1 MIKIIGGKYKKS
13 NLVVPKKNVRP
24 TSSVKREAIFSVIE
38 SYALKNSINLYKK
51 KGVLDIFA
59 GSGSLGLEA
68 ISRGIEEAIFYE
80 NNPDVVKTLISNC
93 NKICKNEKYQVIE
106 KDVMLG
112 DLEKNSLSVSIIF
125 IDPPYNKYDISKL
138 INKLIIK
145 KIIEDNTILIFET
158 SINHEVKFDKKLI
171 IFNKKSFG
179 KTSIYFLKLST

>member
-51 KGVLDIFA
+51 KAVLDIFA

-68 ISRGIEEAIFYE
+68 ISRGIAEAIFYE
-80 NNPDVVKTLISNC
+80 NNPDVIKTLISNC
-93 NKICKNEKYQVIE
+93 TKICKNEKYQVIE

-125 IDPPYNKYDISKL
+125 IDPPYNKYDIKALLNSITK
-138 INKLIIK
+138 IIDK
-145 KIIEDNTILIFET
+145 NTIIVIEFDKNQELTILETLKIIEEKKYKKTI
-158 SINHEVKFDKKLI
+158 
-171 IFNKKSFG
+171 
-179 KTSIYFLKLST
+179 IYFLKLIE